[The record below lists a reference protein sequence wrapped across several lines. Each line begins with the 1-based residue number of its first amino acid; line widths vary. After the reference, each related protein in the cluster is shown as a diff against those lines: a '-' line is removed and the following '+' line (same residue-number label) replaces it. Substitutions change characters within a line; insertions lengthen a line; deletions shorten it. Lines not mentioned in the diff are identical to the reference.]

1 MKITKKVPWNL
12 VWTLHQINRVFVER
26 NKVLFYFLSPAGSE
40 SFCNY
45 SLNFHSFYVVSS
57 FVFSSF
63 SLVSS
68 LWSILN
74 ISPSPW
80 ILPSLNFFVFY
91 FYFFTF
97 TQWILCGCEL
107 YDLWNNGC
115 LFNWDSIW
123 KLRALMTNMVW
134 FLWDFSP
141 QFRFLCF
148 FHSLL
153 FLALWLWLRKGS
165 VSVVSATWF
174 LHEFCFSLIHLW

>member
-1 MKITKKVPWNL
+1 MNTPSNQLCICREKQSSLLLSVSSRLRIFL
-12 VWTLHQINRVFVER
+12 Q
-26 NKVLFYFLSPAGSE
+26 LFSGF
-40 SFCNY
+40 SFII
-45 SLNFHSFYVVSS
+45 LVSS
-57 FVFSSF
+57 FVFSPF
-63 SLVSS
+63 SLVRS